1 MKIIL
6 IIAICLLVIAT
17 IIVVW
22 GILTQWTFVC
32 NKRDNYEKN
41 KPKAL
46 VLLQKGV
53 EDSPEYSS
61 LGNKLGKYFF
71 KKKYDT
77 SWDQLWCS
85 FYCGN
90 PKNFNDKEIKDYI
103 KNINN
108 ALPLIKKEFSKIK
121 PDKSVKND
129 AVIHIR
135 CSDSPFNK
143 HNSYHLQPKAY
154 YKWIADKCKR
164 ENIKAINFLLCTNH
178 TVGFTQ
184 QQREIHKQNNN
195 YFKNKCNKIAQNI
208 QTLMKEFLP
217 NVEMKP
223 VTCLNILKSFQIF
236 LGCKILAQG
245 GAGPSSF
252 SFFPG
257 LTKGKNFL
265 TPKFISENAKNKSQL
280 INKFIVKFPWSMW
293 GGNPIW
299 HSTVKEYYKKNTN
312 RDPII
317 IKFFASWTDDKSI
330 LNNILNQYNWKMDK
344 NYNIKYKFTDS
355 SNFTHAIIFNTAKPI
370 LNISKKNVI
379 GLAQE
384 PMQFL
389 GFTNSDIKYYK
400 KNVKKYFIGK
410 VKYQNVTLPDP
421 FIEKF
426 SYLLPLIDIKNYP
439 KDYSNKNKIMNYV
452 YSKKKYNNNYKG
464 EILYNYRHLL
474 GESILENNLPIDIY
488 GTATEN
494 LKKKYN
500 KQDNIK
506 NGFKWQDIHKI
517 YENYKFSIAIEN
529 TRDPE
534 YFTEK
539 IMIPLLCGCIPI
551 YLGCLNINNYFKNYV
566 IHLTGDLKEDINII
580 AKVLN
585 NPDKYYKK
593 ININEIQEII
603 HIKNII
609 NKEFIK

>member
-6 IIAICLLVIAT
+6 IITICLLVIIAT
-17 IIVVW
+17 LIVIW
-22 GILTQWTFVC
+22 GIVTKWKFTC
-32 NKRDNYEKN
+32 KKKDNYEKN
-41 KPKAL
+41 KPNAL
-46 VLLQKGV
+46 TLLQKGV
-53 EDSPEYSS
+53 KDSPEYVS

-90 PKNFNDKEIKDYI
+90 PKNFNDTEIKAYI
-103 KNINN
+103 KNIKN

-129 AVIHIR
+129 AVMHIR
-135 CSDSPFNK
+135 CSDVPFTRHSN
-143 HNSYHLQPKAY
+143 YHLQTKAY

-178 TVGFTQ
+178 
-184 QQREIHKQNNN
+184 RQNKKHL
-195 YFKNKCNKIAQNI
+195 KNKCNKITQI
-208 QTLMKEFLP
+208 IRTWMKEFLP

-223 VTCLNILKSFQIF
+223 VTCLNILKSYQLF
-236 LGCKILAQG
+236 LGCKVLAQG

-265 TPKFISENAKNKSQL
+265 TPKFIDENLKNQTKL
-280 INKFIVKFPWSMW
+280 LDKWIVKFPWSMW

-317 IKFFASWTDDKSI
+317 IKFFADWKDDKSI
-330 LNNILNQYNWKMDK
+330 LNQILKEYNWKMDK
-344 NYNIKYKFTDS
+344 NYNTKYKFTDS
-355 SNFTHAIIFNTAKPI
+355 SDFTHAIIFNRAKPI
-370 LNISKKNVI
+370 LNISKKNAI

-384 PMQFL
+384 PIQFL
-389 GFTNSDIKYYK
+389 GLTNSDIEYYK

-410 VKYQNVTLPDP
+410 VKYQNKTLPDP

-426 SYLLPLIDIKNYP
+426 SYLLPLISIKNYL

-452 YSKKKYNNNYKG
+452 YSKKKINNNYKG
-464 EILYNYRHLL
+464 ELLYNYRHLL

-494 LKKKYN
+494 LKKKY
-500 KQDNIK
+500 KQNNIK
-506 NGFKWQDIHKI
+506 NGFKWEDMHKI
-517 YENYKFSIAIEN
+517 YKNYKFSIVIEN
-529 TRDPE
+529 TRNPE

-566 IHLTGDLKEDINII
+566 IHLTGDLKKDINII

-609 NKEFIK
+609 NKEFITSS